1 LQASGILSAESLPL
15 RDVQPLA
22 TIFAT
27 EMTNLNVFG
36 QTQLMIAQLKK
47 KKGHYATLGI
57 IAKQG
62 CQRLDECIS
71 ALKEEKRGLIIQ
83 QEAWEEWDKEMKRK
97 EEIAATERKEI
108 AERKKN
114 QAVAK
119 LASQASG
126 TNPKKETPEV
136 STQHSLFRSSIG
148 NQYRTPS
155 VQPQHG
161 RSQSADTPVPQSRKR
176 SRHSSG
182 YEMLRDSSEEENT
195 DEGEYGEIGNVK
207 EDKDEENPI
216 ENDGLP
222 KSE

>member
-1 LQASGILSAESLPL
+1 MQVSGILSAESLPL

-27 EMTNLNVFG
+27 EMTNLHVFG
-36 QTQLMIAQLKK
+36 QTQLMIARLKK

-71 ALKEEKRGLIIQ
+71 ALKEEKERLIF
-83 QEAWEEWDKEMKRK
+83 QEKAWEEWNKEIKIK
-97 EEIAATERKEI
+97 EEVAAAERKEI
-108 AERKKN
+108 TERKKN

-126 TNPKKETPEV
+126 ANPKKEMQEV
-136 STQHSLFRSSIG
+136 STQPSLFRSSTG
-148 NQYRTPS
+148 DQYRTPS
-155 VQPQHG
+155 VQPRG
-161 RSQSADTPVPQSRKR
+161 RSKSADTLVPQSRKG

-182 YEMLRDSSEEENT
+182 YKMLRDFSKEDDT
-195 DEGEYGEIGNVK
+195 DGREYRRIGKVK
-207 EDKDEENPI
+207 EDKDEVNPI

-222 KSE
+222 QSE